1 MNDSEQALL
10 SIIAQDPDWTRKH
23 ASQLSPVLFDKES
36 HRLIFEAV
44 TECGDRWDM
53 TTITNALRRQ
63 KKLDAVGGA
72 AGVSELFMGFPVMS
86 LAKTHLEAVRDAAT
100 LRRALYA
107 HREAQEKLEAALTQG
122 TADAAGL
129 LASIRE
135 ELESA
140 GKLPGKRLERLT
152 SAQAMEIAL
161 NTIEARAARPGEIP
175 GLTTGFALLDSYT
188 YGLQPGHLWVIA
200 GGPSDGKST
209 VMQNILE
216 GAVGTGSKCAVYQL
230 EMPIEE
236 QALRFLSSDSGVNS
250 GSLLT
255 GTMTHEEQVA
265 LAASFKRLQ
274 KLGMD
279 YVNVDGANADDILAD
294 IEQGDYAVVMVDY
307 LQLLDVTTAKG
318 ESREQAVSNVARKL
332 KNLAKRKAVTILTG
346 SQLNDDGQ
354 LRESRA
360 IGQHADKVLYVS
372 KVEANGEA
380 DETRRSLDI
389 KKNRG
394 GPRGKRIQLRFAGAS
409 YRFREMSD
417 NDADWTDDMADKP
430 EPRRR
435 KGRN

>member
-1 MNDSEQALL
+1 MNSEHTLL
-10 SIIAQDPDWTRKH
+10 SIIVQDPEWTRKH
-23 ASQLSPVLFDKES
+23 ASQLSPVLFAEEAN
-36 HRLIFEAV
+36 RLIFEAII
-44 TECGDRWDM
+44 ECGDQYDIC
-53 TTITNALRRQ
+53 TITNALRRRG
-63 KKLDAVGGA
+63 KLDAVGGPGA
-72 AGVSELFMGFPVMS
+72 VAELCTIFPIMS
-86 LAKTHLEAVRDAAT
+86 MAQHHLSAVREATT
-100 LRRALYA
+100 LRRALQCHQA
-107 HREAQEKLEAALTQG
+107 ASERLSLALTVGTNDAAAL
-122 TADAAGL
+122 
-129 LASIRE
+129 LAEIRE
-135 ELESA
+135 ELDSA

-152 SAQAMEIAL
+152 SAQAMEMAL
-161 NTIEARAARPGEIP
+161 DTIEARAARPGEIP
-175 GLTTGFALLDSYT
+175 GLTTGFPLLDSFT

-216 GAVGTGSKCAVYQL
+216 GAVGTGAKCAVYQL

-255 GTMTHEEQVA
+255 GTMTKEEQLA
-265 LAASFKRLQ
+265 LADSMHRLKRA
-274 KLGMD
+274 GVD
-279 YVNVDGANADDILAD
+279 YVNVDGANADDILSD

-318 ESREQAVSNVARKL
+318 ESREQAVSNVARRL

-360 IGQHADKVLYVS
+360 IGQHADKVVYVS
-372 KVEANGEA
+372 KVEINGES
-380 DETRRSLDI
+380 DESRRSLDI

-409 YRFREMSD
+409 FRFREMGED
-417 NDADWTDDMADKP
+417 DAEPDWTETMPAK
-430 EPRRR
+430 RGKR
-435 KGRN
+435 K

>member
-1 MNDSEQALL
+1 MNSEHTLL
-10 SIIAQDPDWTRKH
+10 SIIVQDPEWTRKH
-23 ASQLSPVLFDKES
+23 NSQLSPVLFDNECNR
-36 HRLIFEAV
+36 HIFEAV
-44 TECGDRWDM
+44 TECGPEWDM
-53 TTITNALRRQ
+53 TSITNALRRRG
-63 KKLDAVGGA
+63 KLDAVGGP
-72 AGVSELFMGFPVMS
+72 AGVSELFNGFPVMS
-86 LAKTHLEAVRDAAT
+86 MAQHHLLAVREATT
-100 LRRALYA
+100 LRRALQCHQA
-107 HREAQEKLEAALTQG
+107 ASERLSLALTVGTNDAAAL
-122 TADAAGL
+122 
-129 LASIRE
+129 LAEIRE
-135 ELESA
+135 ELDSA

-152 SAQAMEIAL
+152 SAQAMEMAL
-161 NTIEARAARPGEIP
+161 DTIEARAARPGEIP
-175 GLTTGFALLDSYT
+175 GLTTGFPLLDSFT
-188 YGLQPGHLWVIA
+188 YGLQAGHLWVIA

-216 GAVGTGSKCAVYQL
+216 GAVGTGAKCAVYQL

-255 GTMTHEEQVA
+255 GTMTKEEQLA
-265 LAASFKRLQ
+265 LADSMHRLKRV
-274 KLGMD
+274 GVD
-279 YVNVDGANADDILAD
+279 YVNVDGANADDILSD

-318 ESREQAVSNVARKL
+318 ESREQAVSNVARRL

-372 KVEANGEA
+372 KVEINGES
-380 DETRRSLDI
+380 DESRRSLDI

-409 YRFREMSD
+409 FRFREMGED
-417 NDADWTDDMADKP
+417 DGEPDWTETMKP
-430 EPRRR
+430 TTKR
-435 KGRN
+435 KR

>member
-1 MNDSEQALL
+1 MEMAL
-10 SIIAQDPDWTRKH
+10 D
-23 ASQLSPVLFDKES
+23 
-36 HRLIFEAV
+36 
-44 TECGDRWDM
+44 
-53 TTITNALRRQ
+53 
-63 KKLDAVGGA
+63 
-72 AGVSELFMGFPVMS
+72 
-86 LAKTHLEAVRDAAT
+86 
-100 LRRALYA
+100 
-107 HREAQEKLEAALTQG
+107 
-122 TADAAGL
+122 
-129 LASIRE
+129 
-135 ELESA
+135 
-140 GKLPGKRLERLT
+140 
-152 SAQAMEIAL
+152 
-161 NTIEARAARPGEIP
+161 TIEARAARPGEIP
-175 GLTTGFALLDSYT
+175 GLTTGFALLDSFT

-216 GAVGTGSKCAVYQL
+216 GAVGTGAKCAVYQL

-255 GTMTHEEQVA
+255 GTMTHEEQLA

-274 KLGMD
+274 KVGVD
-279 YVNVDGANADDILAD
+279 YVNVDGANADDILSD
-294 IEQGDYAVVMVDY
+294 IEQGDYEVVMVDY
-307 LQLLDVTTAKG
+307 LQLLDVTAAKG

-372 KVEANGEA
+372 KVETNGEA

-409 YRFREMSD
+409 FRFWEMND
-417 NDADWTDDMADKP
+417 NE
-430 EPRRR
+430 EPHFTEEMTEKMPTRRR
-435 KGRN
+435 KR

>member
-1 MNDSEQALL
+1 MNSEHTLL
-10 SIIAQDPDWTRKH
+10 SIIVQDPEWTRKH
-23 ASQLSPVLFDKES
+23 NSQLSPVLFDNECNR
-36 HRLIFEAV
+36 HIFEAV
-44 TECGDRWDM
+44 TECGPEWDM
-53 TTITNALRRQ
+53 TSITNALRRRG
-63 KKLDAVGGA
+63 KLDAVGGP
-72 AGVSELFMGFPVMS
+72 AGVSELFNGFPVMS
-86 LAKTHLEAVRDAAT
+86 MAQHHLSAVREATT
-100 LRRALYA
+100 LRRALQCHQA
-107 HREAQEKLEAALTQG
+107 ASERLSLALTVG
-122 TADAAGL
+122 TNDAASL
-129 LASIRE
+129 LAEIRE
-135 ELESA
+135 ELDSA

-152 SAQAMEIAL
+152 SAQAMEMAL
-161 NTIEARAARPGEIP
+161 DTIEARAARPGEIP
-175 GLTTGFALLDSYT
+175 GLTTGFALLDSFT

-216 GAVGTGSKCAVYQL
+216 GAVGTGAKCAVYQL

-255 GTMTHEEQVA
+255 GTMTKEDQLA
-265 LAASFKRLQ
+265 LADSMHRLKRA
-274 KLGMD
+274 GVD
-279 YVNVDGANADDILAD
+279 YVNVDGANADDILSD

-318 ESREQAVSNVARKL
+318 ESREQAVSNVARRL

-372 KVEANGEA
+372 KVEINGES
-380 DETRRSLDI
+380 DESRRSLDI

-409 YRFREMSD
+409 FRFREMGED
-417 NDADWTDDMADKP
+417 DAEPDWTSGMKP
-430 EPRRR
+430 TTKRRR
-435 KGRN
+435 

>member
-1 MNDSEQALL
+1 M
-10 SIIAQDPDWTRKH
+10 AQYH
-23 ASQLSPVLFDKES
+23 LGNV
-36 HRLIFEAV
+36 
-44 TECGDRWDM
+44 
-53 TTITNALRRQ
+53 RQ
-63 KKLDAVGGA
+63 
-72 AGVSELFMGFPVMS
+72 S
-86 LAKTHLEAVRDAAT
+86 AT
-100 LRRALYA
+100 LRRTLKA
-107 HREAQEKLEAALTQG
+107 HQEARAKIEEAITHGTTDAAALV
-122 TADAAGL
+122 
-129 LASIRE
+129 ASIRE
-135 ELESA
+135 ELDAA
-140 GKLPGKRLERLT
+140 GKLPGKRLDRLT

-161 NTIEARAARPGEIP
+161 DTIEARAARPGEIP
-175 GLTTGFALLDSYT
+175 GLTTGFALLDSFT

-216 GAVGTGSKCAVYQL
+216 GAVNTGAKCAVYQL

-255 GTMTHEEQVA
+255 GTMTYEEQQA
-265 LAASFKRLQ
+265 LSASFKRLQ
-274 KLGMD
+274 KVGLD
-279 YVNVDGANADDILAD
+279 YINVDGANADDILAD

-307 LQLLDVTTAKG
+307 LQLLDVTMAKG
-318 ESREQAVSNVARKL
+318 ENREQAISNVARKL

-372 KVEANGEA
+372 KVESNGEA

-409 YRFREMSD
+409 YRFREMGD
-417 NDADWTDDMADKP
+417 NDDDWTDDMADKP
-430 EPRRR
+430 QSRRR
-435 KGRN
+435 GKK

>member
-1 MNDSEQALL
+1 MNSEHTLL
-10 SIIAQDPDWTRKH
+10 SIIAQDPEWTRKH
-23 ASQLSPVLFDKES
+23 ASQLSPVLFSNEANR
-36 HRLIFEAV
+36 HIFEAV
-44 TECGDRWDM
+44 TECGSEWDM
-53 TTITNALRRQ
+53 TSITNALRRRG
-63 KKLDAVGGA
+63 KLDDVGGA
-72 AGVSELFMGFPVMS
+72 AGVSELFNDFPVMS
-86 LAKTHLEAVRDAAT
+86 MAQHHLTTVRDATT
-100 LRRALYA
+100 LRRALQCHQA
-107 HREAQEKLEAALTQG
+107 ASERLNLALTVGTNDAAAL
-122 TADAAGL
+122 
-129 LASIRE
+129 LAEIRE
-135 ELESA
+135 ELDSA
-140 GKLPGKRLERLT
+140 GKLPGKRLERLS
-152 SAQAMEIAL
+152 SAQAMEMAL
-161 NTIEARAARPGEIP
+161 DTIEARAARPGEIP
-175 GLTTGFALLDSYT
+175 GLTTGFALLDSFT

-216 GAVGTGSKCAVYQL
+216 GAVGTGAKCAVYQL

-236 QALRFLSSDSGVNS
+236 QAIRFLSSDSGVNS

-255 GTMTHEEQVA
+255 GTMTHEEQQA
-265 LAASFKRLQ
+265 LAASFRRLQ
-274 KLGMD
+274 KMGMD
-279 YVNVDGANADDILAD
+279 YVNVDGANADDILSD
-294 IEQGDYAVVMVDY
+294 IEQGDYEVVMVDY

-372 KVEANGEA
+372 KVETNGEA

-409 YRFREMSD
+409 FRFREMGED
-417 NDADWTDDMADKP
+417 DAEPDWIGTMQDKP
-430 EPRRR
+430 KTRRAR
-435 KGRN
+435 R